1 MTFSAFFLP
10 FGWITETSQ
19 MKRTFI
25 LLTALL
31 GMLTGCNNAT
41 APDPDLEYAT
51 ELLKPGTAV
60 PDFELKDLN
69 GRPVRLDEFRGKT
82 VILEFWASWCPDCRA
97 DLPLV
102 KAMQQAADPEKVA
115 FVSVSFDRTFEAL
128 EAFAAENGLS
138 GVQLFEPAGKKDSA
152 IAADYGVKW
161 IPSYYVIDP
170 DGKVAFAT
178 VVAKKVATLLQGKNP
193 GKVKARLG
201 NLCSDESCLLD
212 FQ

>member
-1 MTFSAFFLP
+1 MSLPRPSFLP
-10 FGWITETSQ
+10 L
-19 MKRTFI
+19 RTV
-25 LLTALL
+25 LTALGDLFIPRTCLACGRVL
-31 GMLTGCNNAT
+31 GARER
-41 APDPDLEYAT
+41 DLC
-51 ELLKPGTAV
+51 L
-60 PDFELKDLN
+60 F
-69 GRPVRLDEFRGKT
+69 
-82 VILEFWASWCPDCRA
+82 CRA

-170 DGKVAFAT
+170 DGKVVFAT